1 MVRLKQRA
9 IGSFGLL
16 AWDLRI
22 WERREGEWETAGVS
36 AFSMVNEGKRG
47 S

>member
-9 IGSFGLL
+9 IGSFSLL

-22 WERREGEWETAGVS
+22 WDGGEGEWETALLCLS
-36 AFSMVNEGKRG
+36 PMVNEGKRG